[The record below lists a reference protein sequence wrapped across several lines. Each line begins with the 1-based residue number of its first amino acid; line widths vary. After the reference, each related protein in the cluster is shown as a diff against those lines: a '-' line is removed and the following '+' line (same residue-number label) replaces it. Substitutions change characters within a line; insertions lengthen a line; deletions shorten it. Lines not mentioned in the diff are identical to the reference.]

1 MEISVIN
8 TVRLVRVERN
18 GTVAGR
24 EDVPGR
30 ALEVCRMAAQHF
42 EKVEY
47 CPPWVGYLAFVGETC
62 VGTCAFKSAPKDGAV
77 EIAYATFD
85 GFRDQGYATAMV
97 EGLIELANAA
107 DPNVAITAQTLRAN
121 NASTRVLTKA
131 GFVRVGDIEHP
142 EDGAVSE
149 WRRL

>member
-1 MEISVIN
+1 MAIA
-8 TVRLVRVERN
+8 TVNLLRLERVERN

-30 ALEVCRMAAQHF
+30 VLEVCRMAAAHF
-42 EKVEY
+42 ERVEY
-47 CPPWVGYLAFVGETC
+47 RPPWVGYVAFVGETC
-62 VGTCAFKSAPKDGAV
+62 VGTCAFKSPPKDGEV

-97 EGLIELANAA
+97 EGLLELAKGA
-107 DPNVAITAQTLRAN
+107 DASVAITAQTLRGN

-131 GFVRVGDIEHP
+131 GFVRVGDVMHA
-142 EDGAVSE
+142 EDGEVSE
-149 WRRL
+149 WRKL

>member
-1 MEISVIN
+1 MAMATVN
-8 TVRLVRVERN
+8 VVRLVRVERN
-18 GTVAGR
+18 GTVVGR
-24 EDVPGR
+24 EDLPGR
-30 ALEVCRMAAQHF
+30 VLEICRMTAAHF

-47 CPPWVGYLAFVGETC
+47 RAPWVGYLAFVGETC
-62 VGTCAFKSAPKDGAV
+62 VGTCAFKTAPKDGEV

-97 EGLIELANAA
+97 EALVELASAA
-107 DPNVAITAQTLRAN
+107 DGNVAITAQTLRGN
-121 NASTRVLTKA
+121 NASTRVLAKT